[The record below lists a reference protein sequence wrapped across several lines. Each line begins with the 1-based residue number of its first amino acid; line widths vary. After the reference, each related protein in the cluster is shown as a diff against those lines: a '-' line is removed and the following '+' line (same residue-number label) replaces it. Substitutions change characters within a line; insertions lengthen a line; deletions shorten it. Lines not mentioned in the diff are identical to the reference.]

1 MRKDRGCGRL
11 SIVALVLT
19 FSIFV
24 PTDIIL
30 LSFSF
35 GIVEIYTPVGETV
48 LDPYRLPDIILK
60 DELASLKGEISLD
73 STVSW
78 HYGRARA
85 ATAT

>member
-24 PTDIIL
+24 LTDIIL

-35 GIVEIYTPVGETV
+35 RIVEIYTPVGETV

-60 DELASLKGEISLD
+60 DELASLKGEINLD
-73 STVSW
+73 PTVSW
-78 HYGRARA
+78 HSGRARA